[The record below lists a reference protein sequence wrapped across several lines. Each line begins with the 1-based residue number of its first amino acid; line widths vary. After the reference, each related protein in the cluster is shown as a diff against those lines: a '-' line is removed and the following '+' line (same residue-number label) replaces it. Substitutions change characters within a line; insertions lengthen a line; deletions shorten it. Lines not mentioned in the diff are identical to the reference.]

1 MANLY
6 RLIEWLK
13 VKSRVFSW
21 DVVAVLHAGKVNH
34 LLEQGYLKSFT
45 DGSYLPAFSAPVVV
59 NGVLTYYMHDFL
71 LDWPRMSFADRGLD
85 DSLARLKMVVIA
97 GRLVTI
103 SAIPNGWQVYSLEAI
118 TPLHGPV
125 LTLDVLL
132 NQAGGLIEEDGRL
145 LLDLIN
151 SDNFSIDIDDDE
163 EVRIITGDL
172 FKALFKELDPA
183 QRVFVLGQ
191 LNNDAPEHL
200 RPYSFALR
208 TQLDDER
215 DDEQAGAVVIFI
227 SLQPDHKGEPPH
239 SGADFQYL
247 LPGDYPDYD
256 AAVLLGTRRVMV
268 LALVPLLQKRFGSSP
283 RICYNDELL
292 GWLVVPDAYIEMD
305 PLVDFIDQGVLGWD
319 IWVSINT
326 PPGKLKDAAHA
337 PSLQRADDCKDQ
349 DFVIAL
355 TETGADL
362 TWNIDVSIQI
372 DVMGGR
378 SDADAERAPPQTLRY
393 QYTTHYKVVDEVPAR
408 VVRENGVFEALGA
421 AQFDQ
426 ELRTYFEDMYKFYK
440 DPNPSGSA
448 LAVLSRCT
456 AHMKA
461 YAQKAVAN
469 LDEQMLIDAPVN
481 EWVDS
486 LIELSFGEAMLEI
499 LTRGPCD
506 VARFGQVAV
515 AADAPKVSPVWPI
528 IGSGAQRQ
536 FEVQSESVVTWDVE
550 PVIPG
555 PALGRIEK
563 RSGLYTAPSSEKFSA
578 PLWRERIKATTATGA
593 VSYSLATVTRENL
606 LISPLVRF
614 CQPDEEIALVASVS
628 TANPDTLRWTAQAGQ
643 FASPTGKTVKYTAP
657 AKDRKQAY
665 VIDPVVVS
673 DPVSDATFTAYLI
686 TLMTNP
692 KTIQVKVDE
701 SAGAAELSVPNHE
714 LYPSDEVEWTVKGPG
729 RVVAVDGEVR
739 ATYQP
744 DPASEAPFALVE
756 LEIREYDAKRPASEP
771 IRVRGVVILPLPLHR
786 YALPEEPVQP

>member
-6 RLIEWLK
+6 KLIEWLK
-13 VKSRVFSW
+13 IKSRVFSW
-21 DVVAVLHAGKVNH
+21 DVVAALHAGKVNH
-34 LLEQGYLKSFT
+34 LLEHVYIKSFT
-45 DGSYLPAFSAPVVV
+45 DGSYLPTFSAPVVV

-71 LDWPRMSFADRGLD
+71 LDWPRLSFADRGLD
-85 DSLARLKMVVIA
+85 DSRARLNMVVIA

-132 NQAGGLIEEDGRL
+132 KEAGGLIEEDGRL
-145 LLDLIN
+145 LLDLSN
-151 SDNFSIDIDDDE
+151 SENFSIDIDDDE
-163 EVRIITGDL
+163 EVRIISGDL
-172 FKALFKELDPA
+172 FKALFKKLDPA
-183 QRVFVLGQ
+183 QRAYVLGQ

-208 TQLDDER
+208 TQFDDEH
-215 DDEQAGAVVIFI
+215 DGEQAGAVVIFI
-227 SLQPDHKGEPPH
+227 SLKPDHKGEPPH
-239 SGADFQYL
+239 SGAGFQYL
-247 LPGDYPDYD
+247 LPSDYPDYD
-256 AAVLLGTRRVMV
+256 ATVLLSTRRVML

-292 GWLVVPDAYIEMD
+292 GWLAVPDAYIEMD
-305 PLVDFIDQGVLGWD
+305 PLEDSIDQGVLGWD

-326 PPGKLKDAAHA
+326 PPGKLKDAAHV

-372 DVMGGR
+372 DMMGGR
-378 SDADAERAPPQTLRY
+378 SDADAKRTYSHTLRY
-393 QYTTHYKVVDEVPAR
+393 QYTTHYKVVDVVDEIPAR
-408 VVRENGVFEALGA
+408 VVREDGVFEAPDA
-421 AQFDQ
+421 AQFDR
-426 ELRTYFEDMYKFYK
+426 ELMAYLEKIYRYNH
-440 DPNPSGSA
+440 DPDPSGSA

-456 AHMKA
+456 AHMKD
-461 YAQKAVAN
+461 YARKAVAN
-469 LDEQMLIDAPVN
+469 LDEQMLIDTPVN

-486 LIELSFGEAMLEI
+486 LIELGFGESMLGI

-506 VARFGQVAV
+506 VARFAQVNV
-515 AADAPKVSPVWPI
+515 AADAPKVSPAWPI

-536 FEVQSESVVTWDVE
+536 FEAQSKSGVTWDVE

-555 PALGRIEK
+555 PALGRIDE
-563 RSGLYTAPSSEKFSA
+563 RSGLYTAPSPDQLKDS
-578 PLWRERIKATTATGA
+578 LWRERIKATTATGA
-593 VSYSLATVTRENL
+593 VSYSLATVIRENL

-614 CQPDEEIALVASVS
+614 CKPGDEIPLVASAA

-643 FASPTGKTVKYTAP
+643 FALATGKTVKYTAP
-657 AKDRKQAY
+657 AKGRQAY

-673 DPVSDATFTAYLI
+673 DPVSGATFTAYLI
-686 TLMTNP
+686 TLMSNP
-692 KTIQVKVDE
+692 QTIQVKVDQ
-701 SAGAAELSVPNHE
+701 SAGSAELSVPGHE
-714 LYPSDEVEWTVKGPG
+714 LYPEDEVEWAVKGPG
-729 RVVAVDGEVR
+729 CVVAVDGEVR

-744 DPASEAPFALVE
+744 DPASDAPFALVE

-786 YALPEEPVQP
+786 YALPE